1 MNRVTTS
8 LLIMALM
15 QACATIAP
23 AAEDGPLRQRLKER
37 RMERER
43 ARDSSVDA
51 PITRAGDHT
60 FTIQHD
66 GMMRRYRVHVPTTYA
81 ASRPVALLVA
91 LHGGGG
97 NMNYQATDA
106 RYGLISASDRDGFV
120 VAFPNGYSKR
130 PDGSFAT
137 WNAGRCC
144 GAARDNNIDDVGFIR
159 QVVANLTRQMNI
171 DRARVYATGMSN
183 GGLMSYRLAC
193 EASDVF
199 TAIAPVAGTDNTIQ
213 CTPKRAVP
221 VVHFHAKNDDHVA
234 FTGGAGPNAAKESVI
249 TDFTSVP
256 DSINKWVK
264 LNGCAATPRRVLE
277 KPGAYC
283 ERYESCRDGAAVQ
296 LCVTEEGAHSWP
308 GAPKSR
314 GEPASQAIS
323 ANELM
328 WEFFEGL

>member
-1 MNRVTTS
+1 MNRVIAS
-8 LLIMALM
+8 LSPIALLL
-15 QACATIAP
+15 ASAATAL

-43 ARDSSVDA
+43 AGDSSVDA
-51 PITRAGDHT
+51 PITRAGNYT

-66 GMMRRYRVHVPTTYA
+66 GLMRRYRVHVPPQYA
-81 ASRPVALLVA
+81 PSQPAALLVA

-106 RYGLISASDRDGFV
+106 RYGLITASDREGFV
-120 VAFPNGYSKR
+120 AVFPNGYSKR
-130 PDGSFAT
+130 PDDSFAT

-144 GAARDNNIDDVGFIR
+144 GAARDQNIDDVGFIR

-199 TAIAPVAGTDNTIQ
+199 TAIAPVAGTDNTMQ
-213 CTPKRAVP
+213 CAPKRPVP

-234 FTGGAGPNAAKESVI
+234 FDGGAGPNAVKESVI

-277 KPGAYC
+277 KPGAWC
-283 ERYESCRDGAAVQ
+283 DRYESCRDGAAVQ

-308 GAPKSR
+308 GAQKSR

-323 ANELM
+323 ANEVM
-328 WEFFEGL
+328 WEFFERL